1 MRHVFANTA
10 VNYTTVSPTF
20 TLTRHPTGVLP
31 LSIVV
36 KRHFTVMPT
45 NYDKYSLYSQTFHM

>member
-1 MRHVFANTA
+1 MRHLFADTA
-10 VNYTTVSPTF
+10 LNYTAVSPTF
-20 TLTRHPTGVLP
+20 TLTRHPTGVQP

-45 NYDKYSLYSQTFHM
+45 ILDTGK